1 MSVCIVDFSCL
12 THEVLQILPGGG
24 GGEVLHHNAIS
35 SPCTRWP
42 PSTESTPVA
51 ISTSEVT
58 TSTTTS
64 TSTTASCVL
73 HANSSSIK
81 VFSIEI
87 LNIVMLRLQ
96 GVLWFHEETI
106 NRLLTKIKPL
116 YHLDNI
122 LSIAAV
128 LKLSESKALLIAN
141 L

>member
-24 GGEVLHHNAIS
+24 GGEVLHHDAIS
-35 SPCTRWP
+35 SPGTRWP

-73 HANSSSIK
+73 NANSSSIK

-87 LNIVMLRLQ
+87 LIIVTLSFRL
-96 GVLWFHEETI
+96 WSPETI
-106 NRLLTKIKPL
+106 INILLTKQ
-116 YHLDNI
+116 
-122 LSIAAV
+122 AR
-128 LKLSESKALLIAN
+128 KLQDAQTEKLTS
-141 L
+141 